1 VLLAWRDAPT
11 SFSAAA
17 SRLAIGRLR
26 GDEKQRVQRGTEA
39 VVSASGCCGPAV
51 GVRVGVGGGGGR
63 VAGGSGRPARGAGR
77 PARGPAGG
85 LLGAAELP
93 LLDRDGEGRQG
104 APPGRL
110 WGGGAASAGRRWGGA
125 EVGRRGARR
134 AAAAARSSG
143 V

>member
-1 VLLAWRDAPT
+1 MLLAWRDAPT

-63 VAGGSGRPARGAGR
+63 VAGGSGKRPEKTLSPPRSLAG
-77 PARGPAGG
+77 PN
-85 LLGAAELP
+85 E
-93 LLDRDGEGRQG
+93 
-104 APPGRL
+104 
-110 WGGGAASAGRRWGGA
+110 
-125 EVGRRGARR
+125 
-134 AAAAARSSG
+134 
-143 V
+143 

>member
-51 GVRVGVGGGGGR
+51 GVRVGGGGGR
-63 VAGGSGRPARGAGR
+63 VAGGSGRPARGGEKAGAGGRRRAGR
-77 PARGPAGG
+77 GGRAPLARP
-85 LLGAAELP
+85 
-93 LLDRDGEGRQG
+93 
-104 APPGRL
+104 
-110 WGGGAASAGRRWGGA
+110 RWGGEA
-125 EVGRRGARR
+125 GRAPGA
-134 AAAAARSSG
+134 ALG
-143 V
+143 